1 MTPRRIRLLLAD
13 ADGGRALVGV
23 SLPDLAP
30 APPEPDTPLLVV
42 SAAGMR
48 AAAADPEIARAPA
61 VLHLGRLPEA
71 QAALETLRPPAG
83 PPHAV
88 AAAIAAALDAQAPGE
103 ALARRIA
110 EAGLRD
116 LAELQLR
123 HLLHRIATA
132 PGGWRLRRIQQV
144 LLRDLPPAWRPDAP
158 ERPWEGR
165 RDDARDMA
173 RALAGAP
180 RGEAVA
186 PLQALAA
193 DAAAA
198 LAMLVPDPRRR
209 LSGRS
214 AIRIRE
220 ALQETLAAVA
230 ALLPP
235 GRGALA
241 AEGAA
246 RVAAVALLAPEGL
259 LADGDALLLLCD
271 ADLRP
276 LGGQGLWMQRLRIDQ
291 GRLRTAGPPVRP
303 DATTLSMALGRGRA
317 ILFSEERRLEV
328 ARLLH
333 QADLGGLAPERCILL
348 DRLAADLGRP
358 AADLA
363 AFGAMPERLP
373 PDVSPVQAA
382 SAAVRRGFDR
392 LWSLSAGR
400 PS

>member
-1 MTPRRIRLLLAD
+1 MMPRRIRLLLTD
-13 ADGGRALVGV
+13 ADGGRVLVGV

-30 APPEPDTPLLVV
+30 TPPEPGIPLLVL

-71 QAALETLRPPAG
+71 QAALGALRPPAG
-83 PPHAV
+83 PHAV
-88 AAAIAAALDAQAPGE
+88 AAAIAAAIDAQAPGE

-110 EAGLRD
+110 KVGLRD

-123 HLLHRIATA
+123 HLLHRITTA
-132 PGGWRLRRIQQV
+132 PGGWRLRRIQQA
-144 LLRDLPPAWRPDAP
+144 LLRDLPPAWRPDAQ

-165 RDDARDMA
+165 RDDVRDTA

-180 RGEAVA
+180 RGETIA

-214 AIRIRE
+214 ASRIRD
-220 ALQETLAAVA
+220 ALQEALADIA

-235 GRGALA
+235 GHGALA
-241 AEGAA
+241 PEAAA
-246 RVAAVALLAPEGL
+246 RIAAVALLAPEDQ

-271 ADLRP
+271 TDLRP
-276 LGGQGLWMQRLRIDQ
+276 LGGQGMWMQRLRIDQ
-291 GRLRTAGPPVRP
+291 GRLRAAGPPVRP

-333 QADLGGLAPERCILL
+333 QADLECPP
-348 DRLAADLGRP
+348 ADLT
-358 AADLA
+358 
-363 AFGAMPERLP
+363 AFGAMPDRLP
-373 PDVSPVQAA
+373 PDISPVQAA

>member
-13 ADGGRALVGV
+13 ADGGRALVGI

-30 APPEPDTPLLVV
+30 APPEPGTPLLVL

-48 AAAADPEIARAPA
+48 AGAADPEIARAPS
-61 VLHLGRLPEA
+61 VFHLGRLPEA
-71 QAALETLRPPAG
+71 EAALEALRPPAA
-83 PPHAV
+83 PHAV
-88 AAAIAAALDAQAPGE
+88 AAAIAAALDAKAPGE

-123 HLLHRIATA
+123 HLLHRMATA
-132 PGGWRLRRIQQV
+132 SGGWRLRRIQQV
-144 LLRDLPPAWRPDAP
+144 LLRDLPPSWRPDAP
-158 ERPWEGR
+158 ERPWEGHQDDV
-165 RDDARDMA
+165 RDTA

-180 RGEAVA
+180 RGEPLA

-214 AIRIRE
+214 APRIRG
-220 ALQETLAAVA
+220 ALQEALAAVA

-241 AEGAA
+241 PEGAA
-246 RVAAVALLAPEGL
+246 RVAAVALLALEAL

-276 LGGQGLWMQRLRIDQ
+276 LGGQGLWMQRLRVAQ
-291 GRLRTAGPPVRP
+291 GRLRTAGPLVRP
-303 DATTLSMALGRGRA
+303 DVTTLSMALGRGRA
-317 ILFSEERRLEV
+317 ILFSEDRRLEV
-328 ARLLH
+328 ARLLY
-333 QADLGGLAPERCILL
+333 QAELGGLAPEHCVLL

-373 PDVSPVQAA
+373 PDVSPAQAA
-382 SAAVRRGFDR
+382 SAAVRRG
-392 LWSLSAGR
+392 LNHLLLLSAAR
-400 PS
+400 SF